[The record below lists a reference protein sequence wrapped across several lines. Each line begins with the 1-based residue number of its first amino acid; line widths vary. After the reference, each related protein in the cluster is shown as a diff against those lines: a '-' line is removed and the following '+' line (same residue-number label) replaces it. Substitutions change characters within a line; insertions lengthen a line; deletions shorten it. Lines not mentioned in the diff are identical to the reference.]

1 MIKGTTAGRCPAP
14 ARELLKM
21 VRSTHRHVGTPTP
34 NKNTA
39 VSIDASIMKTAA
51 FFFARHGRLA
61 VGREI
66 LLSNC
71 STLFHLK
78 IYTTE
83 PFCIY
88 EKIVDTKPSLVREG
102 GAAKP

>member
-1 MIKGTTAGRCPAP
+1 MDIPTASAQ
-14 ARELLKM
+14 
-21 VRSTHRHVGTPTP
+21 VPT
-34 NKNTA
+34 NKNN
-39 VSIDASIMKTAA
+39 ASTSLVQARLGQA
-51 FFFARHGRLA
+51 LFSLLVLWTRSVGERFAHSF
-61 VGREI
+61 VGVGVLKKDLHKRG
-66 LLSNC
+66 